1 MRDALVVWLAV
12 SWLWSPVS
20 LEAATVHTII
30 PHCTLHSAQP
40 SLHGTYC
47 ARMWIPVKTGWQFC
61 RVSETWPDLVWGSAK
76 GALMVTS
83 SMEPLRK
90 LSSLDTQ

>member
-1 MRDALVVWLAV
+1 
-12 SWLWSPVS
+12 
-20 LEAATVHTII
+20 
-30 PHCTLHSAQP
+30 
-40 SLHGTYC
+40 
-47 ARMWIPVKTGWQFC
+47 MWIPVKTGWQFC
-61 RVSETWPDLVWGSAK
+61 RVSETWPDVVWGSAK